1 MDKAPIFPMKGK
13 KIMPSDF
20 ARHYHCPHY
29 ETCIDEA
36 AKKDRLLD
44 CGACEY
50 RLYDFKET

>member
-13 KIMPSDF
+13 KIKPSDF

-36 AKKDRLLD
+36 AKKDRHLD

-50 RLYDFKET
+50 RLYDLKEA

>member
-1 MDKAPIFPMKGK
+1 MDKAPIFPRKSK
-13 KIMPSDF
+13 KIKPSDF

-29 ETCIDEA
+29 ETCMYEA

-50 RLYDFKET
+50 RLKDLKVS